1 MSVGIALGPRGLVA
15 AAPGTRTTP
24 PLLWHAPLPGEPRG
38 GAWPELE
45 AALAELRA
53 VAGTRPAVLDV
64 ALLPPWC
71 GARVLEFPRLRPHEL
86 AAVLR
91 RDARRW
97 FLEARGAQ
105 VAAAEVLGP
114 AGAGRVRVLAAVAPE
129 AVAEAV
135 SAAAA
140 AAGWRVRSLAP
151 AHSAWAAAALAAG
164 AGATRLLLAS
174 ADGIESVAVRGGRVE
189 ELRRSLP
196 PEGFAD
202 GVETAVAGEEGP
214 RHALAGRLAAMG
226 VEAVELPLPREW
238 ADSPAALA
246 AGYAGRATLRF
257 VTAAMAEAALRK
269 ARRAAL
275 VLASAATVLLG
286 LAGGLE
292 AWGAGRELDAVRA
305 RRREIGPAVREVARA
320 RTTLRELEV
329 RFATLR
335 ALEGSAPQWPV
346 VVTLV
351 AQHLPPDARLTA
363 FRAEGDSLLV
373 EGEARRAG
381 RVFDAMSAVP
391 GVVAVRAAAPV
402 RREFREGAP
411 PVERFVLTARLGAN
425 RAPAAP
431 RKESFR

>member
-15 AAPGTRTTP
+15 AAPGTRGAG
-24 PLLWHAPLPGEPRG
+24 PLLWHAPLSGEPRG

-45 AALAELRA
+45 AALAELRTA
-53 VAGTRPAVLDV
+53 SGARPAVLDV

-91 RDARRW
+91 RDARRY

-114 AGAGRVRVLAAVAPE
+114 AGEGRVKVLAAVMPE

-135 SAAAA
+135 HACAA
-140 AAGWRVRSLAP
+140 AAGWRVGALAP

-164 AGATRLLLAS
+164 AGDTRLLLAS
-174 ADGIESVAVRGGRVE
+174 SEGLESVTVRRGRVDE
-189 ELRRSLP
+189 VRRSLP
-196 PEGFAD
+196 AEGFAD
-202 GVETAVAGEEGP
+202 DVTTAVAGEEGP
-214 RHALAGRLAAMG
+214 RLAVANRLGSVG
-226 VEAVELPLPREW
+226 VEVCELPFPAEW
-238 ADSPAALA
+238 AESPAALA

-257 VTAAMAEAALRK
+257 VTPAMAESALRR
-269 ARRAAL
+269 ARKAAL

-286 LAGGLE
+286 VAGGIE
-292 AWGAGRELDAVRA
+292 AWGAGRELEAVRA
-305 RRREIGPAVREVARA
+305 RRREIGPAVREVSKARG
-320 RTTLRELEV
+320 TLKELDV

-346 VVTLV
+346 VVTMV

-411 PVERFVLTARLGAN
+411 PVERFVLTARLGAH
-425 RAPAAP
+425 RAAP

>member
-15 AAPGTRTTP
+15 AAAAGRGGA
-24 PLLWHAPLPGEPRG
+24 PLLWHAPLSGEPRG

-53 VAGTRPAVLDV
+53 ASGGRPAVLDV
-64 ALLPPWC
+64 AILPPWC

-91 RDARRW
+91 RDARRY

-114 AGAGRVRVLAAVAPE
+114 AAEPGRTRVLAAVTPE

-135 SAAAA
+135 HAAASA
-140 AAGWRVRSLAP
+140 TGWRVRSLAP

-164 AGATRLLLAS
+164 AGDTRLLLAS
-174 ADGIESVAVRGGRVE
+174 HEGLESVTVRGGRVYE
-189 ELRRSLP
+189 VRRSLP
-196 PEGFAD
+196 PEGDAD
-202 GVETAVAGEEGP
+202 GVVTAVAGEEGP
-214 RHALAGRLAAMG
+214 RLAVAHRLAAQG
-226 VEAVELPLPREW
+226 VEACELPLPAEW
-238 ADSPAALA
+238 AESPAALA

-257 VTAAMAEAALRK
+257 VTPAMAEAALRR

-286 LAGGLE
+286 VAGGIE
-292 AWGAGRELDAVRA
+292 AWGAGRELEAVRA
-305 RRREIGPAVREVARA
+305 RRREIGPAVREVSKARG
-320 RTTLRELEV
+320 TLRELDV

-346 VVTLV
+346 VVTMV

-411 PVERFVLTARLGAN
+411 PVERFVLTARLGAH
-425 RAPAAP
+425 RAAP